1 MNNDDWKN
9 RTELI
14 LGKDAVQ
21 KLAKSHVLVM
31 GAGGVGG
38 IALEMLVRAGVGSIT
53 VADGDRVDPTNR
65 NRQITAL
72 CSTVGEYKTEVFR
85 RRLLDINPDL
95 DLTILTQYFT
105 AEDMTQLI
113 QPGSF
118 DCVLDAIDT
127 VAPKTAL
134 LIACVQNGIPVV
146 SSMGSGAKL
155 DPEAVRTLDISK
167 TAVCPLARAVRTNL
181 RKAGI
186 HRGVTA
192 VFSTEP
198 SAAHAVMEV
207 SEQNKRST
215 TGTISYMP
223 AVFGCHCA
231 SAVIRHLING

>member
-113 QPGSF
+113 QPGAF

-198 SAAHAVMEV
+198 SISHAVMEV